1 MIPKSVLVG
10 LVFATAASAPD
21 VAFARA
27 KDYVFQ
33 PVKAE
38 VKKGEDVTIA
48 VRLIRK
54 ATHKPVTDALL
65 TPTRID
71 MAPDGMAEMASQV
84 TALSTGEPGVYAF
97 KADLSMQGRL
107 LFSVAAKVP
116 GERETVVGKVVF
128 TATQ

>member
-71 MAPDGMAEMASQV
+71 MAPDGMAEMAS
-84 TALSTGEPGVYAF
+84 
-97 KADLSMQGRL
+97 
-107 LFSVAAKVP
+107 
-116 GERETVVGKVVF
+116 
-128 TATQ
+128 

>member
-1 MIPKSVLVG
+1 VNLKSIVAG
-10 LVFATAASAPD
+10 LVLAAAVNTPD
-21 VAFARA
+21 MTFARA
-27 KDYVFQ
+27 KDYAFQ

-54 ATHKPVTDALL
+54 ATRKPIIDAVV

-84 TALSTGEPGVYAF
+84 AALPTGEPGIYAF
-97 KADLSMQGRL
+97 KTDLSMEGRW
-107 LFSVAAKVP
+107 LFSVAAKVR
-116 GERETVVGKVVF
+116 GEPETVIGKVIF
-128 TATQ
+128 KATK

>member
-1 MIPKSVLVG
+1 MNSKSIVAALVL
-10 LVFATAASAPD
+10 AAAVNTPD
-21 VAFARA
+21 RTFARA
-27 KDYVFQ
+27 KDYAFQ

-54 ATHKPVTDALL
+54 ATRKPIIDAVV

-84 TALSTGEPGVYAF
+84 AALPTGEPGIYAF
-97 KADLSMQGRL
+97 KTDLSMEGRW
-107 LFSVAAKVP
+107 LFSVAAKVR
-116 GERETVVGKVVF
+116 GEPETVIGKVIF
-128 TATQ
+128 KATK

>member
-1 MIPKSVLVG
+1 VIPKTILAG
-10 LVFATAASAPD
+10 LVLAAAAGSPD
-21 VAFARA
+21 VTFARA

-38 VKKGEDVTIA
+38 VKKGEGVTIA

-54 ATHKPVTDALL
+54 ATRKPVTNAVV

-84 TALSTGEPGVYAF
+84 TALPTGEPGVYAF
-97 KADLSMQGRL
+97 KADLSMQGRW

-116 GERETVVGKVVF
+116 GERETVVGKVIF
-128 TATQ
+128 SATQ

>member
-1 MIPKSVLVG
+1 MNSKSIVAALVL
-10 LVFATAASAPD
+10 AAAVNTPD
-21 VAFARA
+21 RTFARA
-27 KDYVFQ
+27 KDYAFQ

-54 ATHKPVTDALL
+54 ATRKPIIDAVV

-84 TALSTGEPGVYAF
+84 AALPTGEPGIYAF
-97 KADLSMQGRL
+97 KTDLSMEGRW
-107 LFSVAAKVP
+107 LFSVAAKVR
-116 GERETVVGKVVF
+116 GERETVIGKVIF
-128 TATQ
+128 KATK